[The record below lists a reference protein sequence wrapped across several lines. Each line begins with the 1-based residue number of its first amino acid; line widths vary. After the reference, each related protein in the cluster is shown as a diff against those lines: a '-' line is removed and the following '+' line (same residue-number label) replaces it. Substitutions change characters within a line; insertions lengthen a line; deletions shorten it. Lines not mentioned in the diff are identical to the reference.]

1 MLTDGGS
8 PVADAKDLIR
18 RGNRRLACELL
29 EPWLEDYPEDAAA
42 WSALAAALFEMGELT
57 EALAA
62 SEQVVQ
68 LRGTARDWCNHGTLL
83 RKAGRTRDAERAQYQ
98 ALTLDPDYEH
108 ARTELHKIHLAATI
122 GADEDHDA
130 NDFV

>member
-29 EPWLEDYPEDAAA
+29 EPWLEEYPEDPAA
-42 WSALAAALFEMGELT
+42 WSALGAALFASGEVP

-62 SEQVVQ
+62 SQKVVE
-68 LRGTARDWCNHGTLL
+68 LRGTARDWCNYGTVL
-83 RKAGRTRDAERAQYQ
+83 RKAGQPKDAERAQYQ
-98 ALTLDPDYEH
+98 ALIVDPKYEH
-108 ARTELHKIHLAATI
+108 ARTELNKIHQEAA
-122 GADEDHDA
+122 GDADDDDA
-130 NDFV
+130 GDFI